1 MNMKLDQMAS
11 ISTKKEEFF
20 IHFAETSPLVIYTSH
35 IHHLKMPSQC
45 HQLPKKT
52 SLRNEMA
59 ETKQALNNLMNL
71 LEEAITSPSLAMW
84 PDMLDVQVDIQSN

>member
-1 MNMKLDQMAS
+1 
-11 ISTKKEEFF
+11 
-20 IHFAETSPLVIYTSH
+20 
-35 IHHLKMPSQC
+35 
-45 HQLPKKT
+45 
-52 SLRNEMA
+52 MA